1 MNHNK
6 TNKLFI
12 NLRHLQIFIYG
23 LYINYETRCTHKA
36 KKRWQSWILQR
47 TNQDLSFEKLEKNVV
62 KGNLFCLWNAVTA
75 NRQKVAKEFLR
86 RVLFVNSYE
95 PVETFTMQAAYFLY
109 CTVNYFLQRM
119 SHLFL
124 IGLMSTKEVILW
136 NALLLLYYV
145 TKGLDLMAI
154 INLWKNFMYL
164 NY

>member
-1 MNHNK
+1 MVFISIMRHGVRTRQRNGGKVEFFSGLIKIYHLK
-6 TNKLFI
+6 TREK
-12 NLRHLQIFIYG
+12 
-23 LYINYETRCTHKA
+23 C
-36 KKRWQSWILQR
+36 SQR
-47 TNQDLSFEKLEKNVV
+47 KFV
-62 KGNLFCLWNAVTA
+62 CLWNAVTA

-136 NALLLLYYV
+136 NALLPLHYV
-145 TKGLDLMAI
+145 TKGLDF
-154 INLWKNFMYL
+154 NGNH
-164 NY
+164 

>member
-1 MNHNK
+1 MS
-6 TNKLFI
+6 I
-12 NLRHLQIFIYG
+12 MRHGVRTRQRNGGKVEFFSGLIKIYH
-23 LYINYETRCTHKA
+23 L
-36 KKRWQSWILQR
+36 KKCSQR
-47 TNQDLSFEKLEKNVV
+47 KFV
-62 KGNLFCLWNAVTA
+62 CLWNAVTA

-136 NALLLLYYV
+136 NALLSLYYV